1 MIIKEKNTTR
11 GVLIIIVFLAFA
23 TLSFAVPQQAK
34 AFSLQQIL
42 SPVTSVLLVV
52 SEKIQYIFAFTPSSK
67 VKVLE
72 NQAQRRLVDAQGQ
85 VKGDTDSAQKSIEE
99 YQDIKSKQISLLDKA
114 DDNTLKQVQ
123 ERTVEQQKTLVSIG
137 NSAPTIKNTIKTVNA
152 NVVGDIKNII
162 VLKEG
167 TTAGEAFG
175 QTATITYAPG
185 TGPAT
190 VVGSG
195 GSGGAGILV
204 IEGGADNFAP
214 ETGGGGQGGQT
225 TSGEETQQTAPVTS
239 ETNTGATNVIDNNT
253 GSAPGTSD
261 GGESGNT
268 DVAPGT
274 SSGGMGIESVVGQ

>member
-1 MIIKEKNTTR
+1 MMIQEKNITR
-11 GVLIIIVFLAFA
+11 SFLIIIVFLAST
-23 TLSFAVPQQAK
+23 TLNLAVPQQAK

-72 NQAQRRLVDAQGQ
+72 NQAQRRLLNAQGQ
-85 VKGDTDSAQKSIEE
+85 VLGDTDSAEKSIEE
-99 YQDIKSKQISLLDKA
+99 YQDIKNKQISLLDKA

-123 ERTVEQQKTLVSIG
+123 ERTVEQQKTLVSMG
-137 NSAPTIKNTIKTVNA
+137 NNAPEIKNTVKTVNA
-152 NVVGDIKNII
+152 NVVNDIKN
-162 VLKEG
+162 VVTLKEG
-167 TTAGEAFG
+167 TTAGEAFS
-175 QTATITYAPG
+175 QKATITYAPG

-190 VVGSG
+190 T
-195 GSGGAGILV
+195 GSGGAGTLIIV
-204 IEGGADNFAP
+204 GGN
-214 ETGGGGQGGQT
+214 GQGGQT
-225 TSGEETQQTAPVTS
+225 ISGEEPQQMAPVTS

-261 GGESGNT
+261 GGEGGTKAEGGNT